1 MPLCKTLSPVP
12 VRQGLSLNLELGWQ
26 VSSPRHP
33 SVSTPHA
40 TGFTARVCGQR
51 GCVAGPS
58 HVEGMLESLAQVFRS
73 PCLLFKC
80 SSSEASFSAM
90 GTVLISGFI

>member
-40 TGFTARVCGQR
+40 TGFTARVCG
-51 GCVAGPS
+51 PS